1 MLCLEGLIIWLGLG
15 VVPNL
20 ALLFWVLVLAEPV
33 GEDGV
38 DEVRERL
45 WSRGGSGSVLVGPVK
60 VEVIWGLVPDQ
71 LLSLVDSASFRHSPP
86 SAQSGSSRPAAGSS
100 SWPCSFLSSCFFPRD
115 IAEPSIHIFS
125 Y

>member
-45 WSRGGSGSVLVGPVK
+45 WSRGGSGSVLVGCVQ

-71 LLSLVDSASFRHSPP
+71 LLLLGGLGFFSSLSTFGTKWLF
-86 SAQSGSSRPAAGSS
+86 QAGSRL
-100 SWPCSFLSSCFFPRD
+100 FLMAF
-115 IAEPSIHIFS
+115 
-125 Y
+125 